1 MAVMFRLNRTFR
13 VAAACFAFTAVAC
26 ATPPVKPKTAFSGTR
41 ALAYTRRAV
50 SFGVRPSGS
59 ASIGKLRTWIAS
71 ELKPLGAEV
80 SLDPFTGR
88 TPAGPVSM
96 ANIVARF
103 PGSDKTTLVVTGHYD
118 TKPIPMIQFVG
129 ANDAGSSTGFL
140 LELARVIAH
149 TKHRHDVVLVWFDG
163 EEAVGQ
169 WSDRDSLYGSR
180 HLQAKW
186 AADGTLSRVK
196 ALINVDMIGDK
207 NLDILND
214 MNSSQPLRELMLQT
228 ADGLGYGKYF
238 LRSGG
243 GIDDDHIPFIGAGV
257 NALDIIDY
265 NYGLNNSYWHTAKD
279 TMDKLSADS
288 LQVVGDV
295 VVKMLQKLDG

>member
-1 MAVMFRLNRTFR
+1 
-13 VAAACFAFTAVAC
+13 
-26 ATPPVKPKTAFSGTR
+26 
-41 ALAYTRRAV
+41 
-50 SFGVRPSGS
+50 
-59 ASIGKLRTWIAS
+59 
-71 ELKPLGAEV
+71 
-80 SLDPFTGR
+80 
-88 TPAGPVSM
+88 
-96 ANIVARF
+96 
-103 PGSDKTTLVVTGHYD
+103 
-118 TKPIPMIQFVG
+118 
-129 ANDAGSSTGFL
+129 
-140 LELARVIAH
+140 
-149 TKHRHDVVLVWFDG
+149 
-163 EEAVGQ
+163 
-169 WSDRDSLYGSR
+169 
-180 HLQAKW
+180 
-186 AADGTLSRVK
+186 VK

>member
-1 MAVMFRLNRTFR
+1 MFSQNRVFR
-13 VAAACFAFTAVAC
+13 ILIVCFTFTAVAC
-26 ATPPVKPKTAFSGTR
+26 ATAPVKPKTAFSGTR

-50 SFGVRPSGS
+50 SFGVRPAGS
-59 ASIGKLRTWIAS
+59 AAIGKLRAWIVS
-71 ELKPLGAEV
+71 ELKPLGAAV
-80 SLDPFTGR
+80 SLDSFTAR
-88 TPAGPVSM
+88 TPAGPVPM
-96 ANIVARF
+96 ANIVAKF
-103 PGSDKTTLVVTGHYD
+103 PGNGKAALVVTGHYD

-149 TKHRHDVVLVWFDG
+149 TKHQDDVVLVWFDG

-169 WSDRDSLYGSR
+169 WSDTDSLYGSR
-180 HLQAKW
+180 HLQTKW

-207 NLDILND
+207 NLDIVND
-214 MNSSQPLRELMLQT
+214 MNSSQSLRELMLQT
-228 ADGLGYGKYF
+228 ADDLGYGTYF

-243 GIDDDHIPFIGAGV
+243 GIDDDHIPFVSAGT
-257 NALDIIDY
+257 NALDIIDFD
-265 NYGLNNSYWHTAKD
+265 YGPNNSYWHTEKD
-279 TMDKLSADS
+279 TMDKLSAGS
-288 LQVVGDV
+288 LQVIGDV